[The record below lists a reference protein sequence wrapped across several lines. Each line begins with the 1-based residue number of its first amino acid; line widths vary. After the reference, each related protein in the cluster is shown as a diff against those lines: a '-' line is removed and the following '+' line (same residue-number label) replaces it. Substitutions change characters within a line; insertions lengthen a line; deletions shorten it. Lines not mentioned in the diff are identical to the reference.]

1 MSKWFE
7 RYYGPDLFVGRPQR
21 AQRTFET
28 KLGFPA
34 GQTMRMTT
42 HGDAFDVAHLQVNE
56 DSSLAASC
64 IQLMGVRP
72 QSRDEPYSDLG
83 RDLRNLMLA
92 YISAQRLDR
101 PIVTHVHC
109 LSTPAV
115 EDIPTIAAMLRSRSV
130 PHLTRMKNV
139 YIGLVEEDNGRI
151 HYDPEADAGTYLEFA
166 PSVQTDF
173 PGFVLPPTLPDDPE
187 IAVIEPGT
195 LVRPVARTQI
205 VRSAQRI
212 VDRYR
217 WMLDWPEEGDLDF
230 VDGDGQRSIVFR
242 PNNALSAVWEL
253 VEPTRPDS
261 RAGRMLERFDE
272 GPWAIRL
279 GVFGLDA
286 KLEDLDR
293 RGTRWREIAP
303 APSGAR
309 RVELNRYDLHGVAF
323 ELEDLPVVHRGVGH
337 GRTT

>member
-1 MSKWFE
+1 MARWFD
-7 RYYGPDLFVGRPQR
+7 RYYGPDLFVGRPAE

-28 KLGFPA
+28 KLGLPA

-56 DSSLAASC
+56 DSSLSATC
-64 IQLMGVRP
+64 IQLMGIRP
-72 QSRDEPYSDLG
+72 QAPGEPFSELG
-83 RDLRNLMLA
+83 RDLRNMLLA

-109 LSTPAV
+109 LSTPTEDDIHTIV
-115 EDIPTIAAMLRSRSV
+115 EMLRSRGV
-130 PHLTRMKNV
+130 PHVTRMKNV
-139 YIGLVEEDNGRI
+139 YIGLVEDDGRFR
-151 HYDPEADAGTYLEFA
+151 YDPSADAGTYLEFA

-173 PGFVLPPTLPDDPE
+173 PGFVLPPILAERPE
-187 IAVIEPGT
+187 TAVVEPGT

-205 VRSAQRI
+205 VRSAAAVI
-212 VDRYR
+212 DRYR
-217 WMLDWPEEGDLDF
+217 WMLDFPEEAD
-230 VDGDGQRSIVFR
+230 VEYVEGDGQRSTIFK
-242 PNNALSAVWEL
+242 PINGLSAVWEL
-253 VEPTRPDS
+253 IEPTRADS
-261 RAGRMLERFDE
+261 RAARMLDRFGE

-293 RGTRWREIAP
+293 RATRWRDIGP
-303 APSGAR
+303 GPTGAR

-323 ELEDLPVVHRGVGH
+323 ELEDLPVVYRGIGQ

>member
-1 MSKWFE
+1 VSRWFE
-7 RYYGPDLFVGRPQR
+7 RYYGPDLFVGRPAQ

-28 KLGFPA
+28 KLGLPA

-42 HGDAFDVAHLQVNE
+42 HGDAFDVAHLQVNL
-56 DSSLAASC
+56 DSSLSASC

-72 QSRDEPYSDLG
+72 QAHNEPFSDLG

-109 LSTPAV
+109 LSTPAE
-115 EDIPTIAAMLRSRSV
+115 EDIHVIVDMLRSRGV

-139 YIGLVEEDNGRI
+139 YIGLIEEDDGRI
-151 HYDPEADAGTYLEFA
+151 RYDPDADAGTYLEFA

-173 PGFVLPPTLPDDPE
+173 PGFVLPPTLPPDPE
-187 IAVIEPGT
+187 VAVLAAGT

-205 VRSAQRI
+205 VQSAQRI

-217 WMLDWPEEGDLDF
+217 WMLDWPQDGDLDY
-230 VDGDGQRSIVFR
+230 VEGDGQRSIVFR
-242 PNNALSAVWEL
+242 PNNPLSAVWEL

-261 RAGRMLERFDE
+261 RAALMLERFGE

-279 GVFGLDA
+279 GVFGVDA

-293 RGTRWREIAP
+293 RGTGWREIGP

-309 RVELNRYDLHGVAF
+309 RVQLNRYDLHGVAF

-337 GRTT
+337 GRTP